1 MSRRGQLFVDSPA
14 DVYLK
19 GVYVELSLNV
29 VGFDISYLT
38 TRPESLG
45 FFTRLGF
52 GFALGF
58 GFGFFG
64 SRKRFC
70 SVILD
75 SL

>member
-1 MSRRGQLFVDSPA
+1 MSRRGSLFVGSPA

-19 GVYVELSLNV
+19 GVYVELSLNM
-29 VGFDISYLT
+29 VGLDFSNLT

-58 GFGFFG
+58 FG

-70 SVILD
+70 CVILD